1 MRPVLLID
9 FGSTYTKVTAADL
22 EKERILG
29 TASSFTTQENDIG
42 EGLERALQN
51 YTKKTGV
58 LHYEA
63 GLACSSA
70 AGGLRMAVSGL
81 LRN

>member
-9 FGSTYTKVTAADL
+9 FGSTYTKVTASDL

-42 EGLERALQN
+42 EGLERALL
-51 YTKKTGV
+51 KLHEKTGV

-63 GLACSSA
+63 RLA
-70 AGGLRMAVSGL
+70 
-81 LRN
+81 